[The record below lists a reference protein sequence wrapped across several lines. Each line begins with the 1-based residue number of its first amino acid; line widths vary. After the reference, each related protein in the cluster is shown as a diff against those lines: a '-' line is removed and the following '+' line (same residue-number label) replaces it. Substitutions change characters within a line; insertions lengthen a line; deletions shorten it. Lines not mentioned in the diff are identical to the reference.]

1 MTSASDSV
9 KMLMFD
15 TRRTMNLE
23 NFIVW
28 KFSQKTN
35 RCEKS
40 QMGVKTNNFL
50 KKTIIL
56 VKKNCK
62 NANAFV

>member
-1 MTSASDSV
+1 MPEVVIYKSCRKTA
-9 KMLMFD
+9 
-15 TRRTMNLE
+15 MNLE

-40 QMGVKTNNFL
+40 QMGVINEQFL
-50 KKTIIL
+50 KKQ
-56 VKKNCK
+56 
-62 NANAFV
+62 

>member
-1 MTSASDSV
+1 MSWQYA
-9 KMLMFD
+9 KMLNV
-15 TRRTMNLE
+15 RHLVERGENRTNLE

-40 QMGVKTNNFL
+40 QMGVINEQFL
-50 KKTIIL
+50 KKQ
-56 VKKNCK
+56 
-62 NANAFV
+62 